1 LWNLRNKPKSLAR
14 FAAKI
19 GQQRDNWNTLLLNS
33 INMIIL
39 TVATMAGVAAIS
51 GTRMPLLAL
60 KLSFTLLYSAA
71 TGMLLIMV
79 VVVLTKPQ
87 VEVVADEESGGGLGS
102 GRHLFGRWVLLEKL
116 WFTEKKKKKKKK

>member
-1 LWNLRNKPKSLAR
+1 
-14 FAAKI
+14 
-19 GQQRDNWNTLLLNS
+19 
-33 INMIIL
+33 MIIL
-39 TVATMAGVAAIS
+39 TVATMAEVVAIS

-102 GRHLFGRWVLLEKL
+102 GLHLFGRWVLLEKL
-116 WFTEKKKKKKKK
+116 WFT